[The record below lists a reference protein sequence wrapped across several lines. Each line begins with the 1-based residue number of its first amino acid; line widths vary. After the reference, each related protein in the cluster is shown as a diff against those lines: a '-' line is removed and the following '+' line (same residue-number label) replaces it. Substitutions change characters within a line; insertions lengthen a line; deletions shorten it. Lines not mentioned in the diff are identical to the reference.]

1 VADMLKGVKDA
12 ETGLSWSRAH
22 ASTRR
27 GASPVMVAIGLA
39 GSYFLLSVLWILLSD
54 RAVDLI
60 NDPALRSTV
69 QTIKGL
75 IFVLLSSALIFLL
88 AWVIFAR
95 MAVTRQNELA
105 AARRLSSLLESVNDG
120 VWEYDTGTGDIL
132 FSGRWQDLTGY
143 PVLVP
148 LPHAQWKRLIHSHDV
163 PRYEV
168 AVLETVAGRQSHFE
182 LEMRFSHKDGRWLWL
197 HVTGGVM
204 FSSSPQGGVVLA
216 GAVTDLSL
224 IKDNEEHL
232 KRMVSELTRSEM
244 EIQRFAFA
252 AAHDLRQPV
261 RQMGSY
267 AQLLERSVQSLLGGG
282 LGGGN
287 GPGSAPET
295 VVRDVQE
302 YAGFIRDGAATLNG
316 HLDSVLQAFEVR
328 SQTLTLT
335 SVDLLM
341 VVDGVLAKLKP
352 MIDKSGAEILCEP
365 LPMVQAD
372 GDQIAL
378 LFEHLLKNALSYRS
392 PERPLRIQIRAHRR
406 LGTWEISV
414 QDNGEGF
421 PADKDEAIFQAFYRL
436 HTASEVSG
444 SGMGLT
450 IARAIAEQHDGS
462 LTATGKPGEGATFY
476 LTLRDPT

>member
-1 VADMLKGVKDA
+1 MADMLKGVKDA

-105 AARRLSSLLESVNDG
+105 AARRLSLLLESVNDG
-120 VWEYDTGTGDIL
+120 VWEYNTGTGDIL

-148 LPHAQWKRLIHSHDV
+148 LPHAQWKRLIHSQDV

-168 AVLETVAGRQSHFE
+168 AVLETIAGRQSHFE

-197 HVTGGVM
+197 HVTGGMM
-204 FSSSPQGGVVLA
+204 FSTSPQGGVVLA

-261 RQMGSY
+261 RQVGSY
-267 AQLLERSVQSLLGGG
+267 ARLLERSVQALLEGESVS
-282 LGGGN
+282 
-287 GPGSAPET
+287 GSTQQT
-295 VVRDVQE
+295 VVRDVQD
-302 YAGFIRDGAATLNG
+302 YISFIRDGATTLNG

-372 GDQIAL
+372 GDQIGL
-378 LFEHLLKNALSYRS
+378 LFEHLLKNALSYR
-392 PERPLRIQIRAHRR
+392 RHDCPLCIQIRAHRR

-421 PADKDEAIFQAFYRL
+421 AADKAETIFQAFYRL

-450 IARAIAEQHDGS
+450 IARAIAEQHGGS
-462 LTATGKPGEGATFY
+462 LTATGRPGEGATFY